1 MRPSGGG
8 LRRSSQKCGRKLPPV
23 PSSHAVLRVG
33 KPLPGDSG
41 ERVRARGA
49 GETRAATKT
58 ATFLMIAS
66 SAGETRVSKENERGI
81 QIRDVWTTNVAH
93 RGHRFGG
100 RVRQRRQ
107 LYCRRGSRSAPRR
120 GDLPRGEGDL
130 SRPPF
135 VGGRERT
142 LIEGRKP
149 FEVAEPL
156 FSGAWEILREGDV
169 SQVAVESAT
178 SGSRTEAVLFPEGW
192 HITLSVPC
200 DQDGSGP
207 YMGCYWDAF
216 WGAAKTA
223 EAQVECKC
231 EHVQAVPSEA

>member
-1 MRPSGGG
+1 MEYKYEMCGPQTWHTVVTALGGG
-8 LRRSSQKCGRKLPPV
+8 F
-23 PSSHAVLRVG
+23 ANVG
-33 KPLPGDSG
+33 SYIADEVDAALL
-41 ERVRARGA
+41 AA
-49 GETRAATKT
+49 GICPAEKVIYLATH
-58 ATFLMIAS
+58 S
-66 SAGETRVSKENERGI
+66 
-81 QIRDVWTTNVAH
+81 W
-93 RGHRFGG
+93 
-100 RVRQRRQ
+100 
-107 LYCRRGSRSAPRR
+107 
-120 GDLPRGEGDL
+120 
-130 SRPPF
+130 
-135 VGGRERT
+135 GGRERT